1 MKLVRLKLVSLLL
14 ATMLILSGCGD
25 KKAPVMGMEDLNI
38 GASSESGAEPTTESA
53 EGDEGE
59 SSIEGS
65 DESED
70 TSTKENGKED
80 AKGDGKENAGESA
93 DKNTDKDTDKVM
105 TAPTFTQTEWID
117 NRYTDDGKLLVE
129 GEFKGIEVSGEG
141 YEAAV
146 KAVRDYFAEQEK
158 AFQESMDLYEEAA
171 LEEMQYAV
179 DFLGYSSSAEYSV
192 GRIDSSVIS
201 VKGFHYAY
209 TGGVHGNYGSVGA
222 TFDAKTGAELS
233 FWDLAE
239 DKQVFADATLNSCL
253 TQVSAEYSEGLYS
266 DYEEIIRSVWAEEP
280 NWYLEAA
287 GITVIFAPYE
297 IGPYA
302 MGEVYVTLPYQEL
315 ADVMKSE
322 YSWASE

>member
-1 MKLVRLKLVSLLL
+1 MELFKK
-14 ATMLILSGCGD
+14 TQ
-25 KKAPVMGMEDLNI
+25 KAPQELKPLGIYVHVPFCRSKCEYCDFYSLGGGLN
-38 GASSESGAEPTTESA
+38 
-53 EGDEGE
+53 
-59 SSIEGS
+59 
-65 DESED
+65 
-70 TSTKENGKED
+70 
-80 AKGDGKENAGESA
+80 
-93 DKNTDKDTDKVM
+93 
-105 TAPTFTQTEWID
+105 
-117 NRYTDDGKLLVE
+117 
-129 GEFKGIEVSGEG
+129 
-141 YEAAV
+141 
-146 KAVRDYFAEQEK
+146 
-158 AFQESMDLYEEAA
+158 QESMDLYEEAA

-209 TGGVHGNYGSVGA
+209 TGGAHGNYGSVGA

-239 DKQVFADATLNSCL
+239 DKQTFAEATLNSCL